1 MIDAS
6 GNHARALS
14 TARHLI
20 VFSMARRYH
29 AAGGN
34 VGLPTTCIVAREI
47 DCAGSDAHFVRWR
60 SYWLARELLVRS
72 IPDLPLERG
81 APASLPRIRVSIVV
95 SRFLVAGRY
104 YKTAAVISNMTLFL
118 LSSPANCRS
127 PYRICGHTG
136 TRAAFMGNVVYSSTS
151 QRYMMKRD
159 ES

>member
-47 DCAGSDAHFVRWR
+47 DCADSDAHFVRWR
-60 SYWLARELLVRS
+60 RYWLARGLPVCS
-72 IPDLPLERG
+72 IPDSPLERG
-81 APASLPRIRVSIVV
+81 APASPLRIQVSIVV
-95 SRFLVAGRY
+95 SWFLVAGRY

-118 LSSPANCRS
+118 LSSPANCGS
-127 PYRICGHTG
+127 PCRICGHIG
-136 TRAAFMGNVVYSSTS
+136 TRAALMGNVVYSSTS
-151 QRYMMKRD
+151 
-159 ES
+159 